1 MLLNTDTL
9 RDFLEGSLPA
19 VSALCADLSYIGLEV
34 ESAIPFDL
42 PDLVVVGQVLECAK
56 HPDATKLHVCQ
67 VDMGSEVLQIVCGAG
82 NVGVGQFVAVAL
94 QGAYLPTCNL
104 SIQASHLRGVQSLG
118 MLCSAVELGLPKT
131 NEGILILDSS
141 INHDKPL
148 KLGMPLKDLPFFKGT
163 LLDIA
168 ITPNRGDCLSVLGL
182 AREISALYHLPLK
195 SPHKLAIGAPLD
207 IQIAPNLP
215 PCVLNYAL
223 LDLKPSMPLE
233 IALSLA
239 LQHNLQPD
247 PLANF
252 LEYATYLSGVLL
264 HAYPH
269 VRLEVGINAAGFVCV
284 GDHAQT
290 LSVLGIS
297 PPKPTSAPYLIEA
310 SFIDPEHLC
319 QSLHAHPMEHSPTLT
334 HRSKRG
340 SDPQVLA
347 GLEWLAFLLQRF
359 APQANLQVSPP
370 STPALPAKTLNFS
383 PQDIGDIL
391 GQTPSKER
399 IQEILKALRFEL
411 CDQGDQF
418 LATIPPFR
426 HDISTIPDI
435 AEEILRI
442 QGLDDLPKS
451 SLATFEPSSA
461 NPHYTRHLFER
472 QIATKA
478 LAWGFKEVVHY
489 LFAKKEHLETLG
501 YPTLQENLD
510 LLNPINS
517 DLNTLRTSLIPGL
530 LEALGRNKNWGFKSV
545 ALFEL
550 GSVYDIQRTQQ
561 SSLAFLAAG
570 LQTLPHYPNPKGT
583 EWDFYSFTA
592 MLARILGVFELHP
605 ISPQQ
610 RQDQPYLNTT
620 YHPYQSAWIF
630 QEGVKIGV
638 VGALNPILVQ
648 EHDLL
653 EGFIAEVFSAHLNPK
668 AHKTQEF
675 SKLPTSFRDLTILV
689 GKELPFS
696 DLKKSIQQAQ
706 IPYLKE
712 VFALDVYPQSPQE
725 IALSLRLK
733 IQSQESLIDSQLQE
747 VVDRVLH
754 ILNTHFKAKLKW
766 SQSSQPRVLI
776 SASINSPPINPWV
789 TAPLYWLC

>member
-9 RDFLEGSLPA
+9 RDFLEGSLPD
-19 VSALCADLSYIGLEV
+19 VSTLCADLSYIGLEV
-34 ESAIPFDL
+34 ESATPFNL
-42 PDLVVVGQVLECAK
+42 PDLVVVGQILECTQ
-56 HPDATKLHVCQ
+56 HSDATKLHVCQ
-67 VDMGSEVLQIVCGAG
+67 VDIGSKVLQIVCGAG

-94 QGAYLPTCNL
+94 IGAHLPDL
-104 SIQASHLRGVQSLG
+104 SIQASNLRGVESLG

-148 KLGMPLKDLPFFKGT
+148 RLGASLKDLPFFKGT

-168 ITPNRGDCLSVLGL
+168 LTPNRGDCLSVLGL

-195 SPHKLAIGAPLD
+195 SPPKLTIGASLD
-207 IQIAPNLP
+207 IQIASNLS
-215 PCVLNYAL
+215 PCALNYAL

-233 IALSLA
+233 IALNLA
-239 LQHNLQPD
+239 LQHNLQSD

-269 VRLEVGINAAGFVCV
+269 VRLEVGINGAGFVCV

-290 LSVLGIS
+290 LSVLGVS
-297 PPKPTSAPYLIEA
+297 PPSLPTSAPYLIEA
-310 SFIDPEHLC
+310 SFIDPEHVC
-319 QSLHAHPMEHSPTLT
+319 QSLHAHPMENSPTLT
-334 HRSKRG
+334 YRSKRG
-340 SDPQVLA
+340 SNPQVLV

-359 APQANLQVSPP
+359 APQASLQVSPP
-370 STPALPAKTLNFS
+370 STPTLSTKTLNFS

-399 IQEILKALRFEL
+399 IQEILNALGFEL
-411 CDQGDQF
+411 CDQDDQF

-426 HDISTIPDI
+426 HDISAIPDI

-451 SLATFEPSSA
+451 PLFIYESTGA
-461 NPHYTRHLFER
+461 NPHYTRYLFEH
-472 QIATKA
+472 QIAIKA

-489 LFAKKEHLETLG
+489 LFAKKEQLEVLG
-501 YPTLQENLD
+501 YPTLQEDLD
-510 LLNPINS
+510 LFNPINS
-517 DLNTLRTSLIPGL
+517 DLDTLRTSLIPGL
-530 LEALGRNKNWGFKSV
+530 LEALGRNKNLGFKSV

-550 GSVYDIQRTQQ
+550 GSVYDTQRTEQP
-561 SSLAFLAAG
+561 SLAFLATG
-570 LQTLPHYPNPKGT
+570 LQTLPHYPHPKGL

-592 MLARILGVFELHP
+592 TLARILGVFELHP

-648 EHDLL
+648 KHDLL

-668 AHKTQEF
+668 PHKIQEF

-689 GKELPFS
+689 GKELHFS

-706 IPYLKE
+706 IPHLKE
-712 VFALDVYPQSPQE
+712 VFALDVYSQSPQE

-733 IQSQESLIDSQLQE
+733 IQSQESLVDSQLQE

-754 ILNTHFKAKLKW
+754 ILSTRFKARLKW
-766 SQSSQPRVLI
+766 LQFSQPRVLI
-776 SASINSPPINPWV
+776 SV
-789 TAPLYWLC
+789 

>member
-34 ESAIPFDL
+34 ESATSFDL

-56 HPDATKLHVCQ
+56 HPDAAKLHVCQ

-94 QGAYLPTCNL
+94 QGAYLPACNL

-148 KLGMPLKDLPFFKGT
+148 KLGTPLKDLPFFKGT

-182 AREISALYHLPLK
+182 AREMSVLYHLPLK
-195 SPHKLAIGAPLD
+195 SPPKLAIGAPLD
-207 IQIAPNLP
+207 IQTAPNLP
-215 PCVLNYAL
+215 PCALNYAL

-269 VRLEVGINAAGFVCV
+269 VRLEVGINSAGFVCV

-290 LSVLGIS
+290 LSVLGVS
-297 PPKPTSAPYLIEA
+297 PPSLPTSTPYLIEA
-310 SFIDPEHLC
+310 SFIDPEHVC
-319 QSLHAHPMEHSPTLT
+319 QSLHAHPIENSPTLT

-340 SDPQVLA
+340 SDPQVLV

-399 IQEILKALRFEL
+399 IQEILKTLRFEL

-550 GSVYDIQRTQQ
+550 GSVYDTQRTQQ
-561 SSLAFLAAG
+561 PSLAFLVAG
-570 LQTLPHYPNPKGT
+570 LQTPPHSPPPNGT

-592 MLARILGVFELHP
+592 MLA
-605 ISPQQ
+605 
-610 RQDQPYLNTT
+610 
-620 YHPYQSAWIF
+620 
-630 QEGVKIGV
+630 
-638 VGALNPILVQ
+638 
-648 EHDLL
+648 
-653 EGFIAEVFSAHLNPK
+653 
-668 AHKTQEF
+668 
-675 SKLPTSFRDLTILV
+675 
-689 GKELPFS
+689 
-696 DLKKSIQQAQ
+696 
-706 IPYLKE
+706 
-712 VFALDVYPQSPQE
+712 
-725 IALSLRLK
+725 
-733 IQSQESLIDSQLQE
+733 
-747 VVDRVLH
+747 
-754 ILNTHFKAKLKW
+754 
-766 SQSSQPRVLI
+766 
-776 SASINSPPINPWV
+776 
-789 TAPLYWLC
+789 